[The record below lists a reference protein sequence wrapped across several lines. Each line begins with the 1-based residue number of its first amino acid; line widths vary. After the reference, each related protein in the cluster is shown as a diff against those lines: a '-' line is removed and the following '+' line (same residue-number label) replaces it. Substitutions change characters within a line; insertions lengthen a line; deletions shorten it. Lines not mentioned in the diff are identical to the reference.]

1 MLIDFSTSA
10 VSAAWPTAVS
20 TETALTAPGRV
31 RVGPG
36 RAAHRRL
43 AARRE
48 EEMSGVVA
56 VVVEEED
63 LRPVKV
69 ARETRSVE
77 DWVEQWWREVAR
89 ARRAWDRVRDVEEA
103 MAQPRRRR
111 RRREIFRERVELMME
126 SPRCVVIYAISSNM
140 S

>member
-36 RAAHRRL
+36 RAVHRRL

-56 VVVEEED
+56 VVVEEEED

-111 RRREIFRERVELMME
+111 RRREIFRERERE
-126 SPRCVVIYAISSNM
+126 WS
-140 S
+140 